1 MKKKLAVLFSLV
13 LLALVGLVARI
24 TYINATSGSKY
35 RKQVLSQAQQKYEN
49 QTLPAKRGD
58 IYDRNGNILATSN
71 KVYNVVLDCLEVNKD
86 QDSVEPTIK
95 ALVEVLGLDE
105 DEMRKLLTDSST
117 KKSQYQIV
125 KKQISM
131 DDKKAFEKY
140 EDPGDD
146 SELTATQ
153 LKERSRIT
161 GVWFEEFA
169 VPYLDFLNNGYIVTV
184 ASPKGGAAPIDPRSE
199 HILENIKWKEGIIC
213 IGY

>member
-1 MKKKLAVLFSLV
+1 MSTRRRRPVKKINYSMKKKLAVLFSLV

-161 GVWFEEFA
+161 GVWFEED
-169 VPYLDFLNNGYIVTV
+169 YL
-184 ASPKGGAAPIDPRSE
+184 RS
-199 HILENIKWKEGIIC
+199 
-213 IGY
+213 

>member
-1 MKKKLAVLFSLV
+1 M
-13 LLALVGLVARI
+13 
-24 TYINATSGSKY
+24 
-35 RKQVLSQAQQKYEN
+35 
-49 QTLPAKRGD
+49 
-58 IYDRNGNILATSN
+58 
-71 KVYNVVLDCLEVNKD
+71 VLDCLEVNKD

-153 LKERSRIT
+153 LKNVPGSQVYGLRKIISDLIRLMRLPVIPLDLHFPEMWRMPDWKDIT
-161 GVWFEEFA
+161 MRHLPAWMEDSTIHQQQFRRRTDDHRTDGWQ
-169 VPYLDFLNNGYIVTV
+169 
-184 ASPKGGAAPIDPRSE
+184 K
-199 HILENIKWKEGIIC
+199 H
-213 IGY
+213 